1 MEDKVRQG
9 EERNRTFCVNDA
21 TARRMAEDA
30 LRESEERLRRIGDN
44 LPDSFIYQYT
54 HDADGTPLFLYVSAG
69 VERLNGVTPEEVLS
83 DAGALHRQVDPEQ
96 LSALMEAEQVS
107 ARELTTF
114 AMDVRMRHPD
124 GEWRWMQ
131 IRSTPRRTSG
141 GRVAWDGVQTD
152 ITDRKEHEREVNRLN
167 RLYGALSQVNQAI
180 VRITSRE
187 ELFREVARA
196 LVEFGKFSMVWIGV
210 LNSATREVEVA
221 AHEGDETG
229 YLDGLRVYADDRP
242 EGRGPTGT
250 AIRDG
255 RPYVCNDFLNDPR
268 TLPWREPASRAG
280 WRSSAAFPIRIDGEV
295 RGALMVY
302 DRETNFFGER
312 EVVLLEEVALDISFG
327 LLNLERETLR
337 NRSEAALRRSEEKFR
352 NIFESAPIGIFQSTT
367 GGMFL
372 QVNETLADMF
382 GYDTPREMVD
392 GVTDIA
398 SQLFVDPKQ
407 RTELIRSVL
416 ASDEFGRSEV
426 LYRRKDGSGFIATL
440 SMRAVRDDNG
450 DVAFLEGFVEDIT
463 ERKHA
468 EKEILTLNTDLEQ
481 RVRNRTAE
489 LEAANY
495 ALKKEIEHRKRA
507 QEEITR
513 LNLDLLRQKAA
524 LETVN
529 KELESFSYSV
539 SHDLRAPLRHL
550 DGFSRILEEECAP
563 KLDEPERDCLRRIR
577 AAAAKMDNL
586 VDALLQLSR
595 MTRTEIAL
603 QPVDVSAMVRAIV
616 DELAK
621 SRPDRNVAVSIEE
634 GVVVM
639 ADPRLLRI
647 VMDNLMGNAWKYTS
661 KKEVARIEFGAAE
674 VDGKRA
680 CFVRDNGAGFDMAY
694 AGKLFGAFQRLHGE
708 AEFEGIGIG
717 LATVQRII
725 HLHGGEVWA
734 EGREGEGATFYFNL
748 E

>member
-1 MEDKVRQG
+1 MEDNLRQG
-9 EERNRTFCVNDA
+9 EERNRTVRDDDVS
-21 TARRMAEDA
+21 ARRIAEDA

-54 HDADGTPLFLYVSAG
+54 HDADGTPRFLYVSAG
-69 VERLNGVTPEEVLS
+69 VERLNGVTPDEVLS
-83 DAGALHRQVDPEQ
+83 DAWTLHRQIGPEQ
-96 LSALMEAEQVS
+96 LSALMEAEQLS
-107 ARELTTF
+107 ARELATF
-114 AMDVRMRHPD
+114 AMDVRMRRPD

-131 IRSTPRRTSG
+131 IRSTPRRASD
-141 GRVAWDGVQTD
+141 GRVVWDGVQTD
-152 ITDRKEHEREVNRLN
+152 ITGRKEHEREVNRLN

-180 VRITSRE
+180 ARITSRE
-187 ELFREVARA
+187 ELFREVTRA

-210 LNSATREVEVA
+210 LNSVTREIEVS

-242 EGRGPTGT
+242 EGEGPTGT
-250 AIRDG
+250 AIREG

-268 TLPWREPASRAG
+268 TLPWREAATRAG
-280 WRSSAAFPIRIDGEV
+280 WHSSAAFPVRFEGEV

-302 DRETNFFGER
+302 DREANFFGER
-312 EVVLLEEVALDISFG
+312 EVVLLEEVALGISFG
-327 LLNLERETLR
+327 LLSLERETLR

-352 NIFESAPIGIFQSTT
+352 NIFENAPIGIFQSTT
-367 GGMFL
+367 GGRFL
-372 QVNETLADMF
+372 RVNETLADLF

-392 GVTDIA
+392 TIADIA
-398 SQLFVDPKQ
+398 SQLFVEPEQ
-407 RTELIRSVL
+407 RTGLIRSVL

-426 LYRRKDGSGFIATL
+426 RYRRKDGSCFIATL

-468 EKEILTLNTDLEQ
+468 EQEILTLNTDLEE

-489 LEAANY
+489 LEAVNS
-495 ALKKEIEHRKRA
+495 ALKQEIEYRKKA
-507 QEEITR
+507 QEEIIR
-513 LNLDLLRQKAA
+513 LNLDLVRQKSA
-524 LETVN
+524 LQTVN

-550 DGFSRILEEECAP
+550 DGYSRILEEDYAP
-563 KLDEPERDCLRRIR
+563 KLDGAGRKYLKRIR
-577 AAAAKMDNL
+577 AAAAKMDGL

-595 MTRTEIAL
+595 MTRAEITQHSVNL
-603 QPVDVSAMVRAIV
+603 SA
-616 DELAK
+616 LAK
-621 SRPDRNVAVSIEE
+621 EITDEFARSVPGRQVAVTIED
-634 GVVVM
+634 GVVVK
-639 ADPRLLRI
+639 ADPRLMRI
-647 VMDNLMGNAWKYTS
+647 VMNNLLGNAWKYTS
-661 KKEVARIEFGAAE
+661 QKEGALIEFGTTEAR
-674 VDGKRA
+674 GRCA

-694 AGKLFGAFQRLHGE
+694 ANKLFGAFQRLHRE
-708 AEFEGIGIG
+708 DEFEGIGIG

-725 HLHGGEVWA
+725 HLHGGDVWA
-734 EGREGEGATFYFNL
+734 EGAAGAGATFYFSL